1 MKEKNNCVPAFRVNP
16 HLESME
22 RKDLAISPIRQALLL
37 AFWYNLFADKTI
49 SEEARLWISRL
60 KLVVRSVEKRFTLS
74 SDNQAGVRR
83 ISALRAAAPLNSR
96 MSIRLYRALR
106 PLRRALAGR
115 SISSFSFE
123 NFFNRESARAFSS
136 LRSCLSFLRLFF
148 DSSETTMLITTV
160 FSGMVPPIKIKGMER
175 TQAIMDRMRS
185 GRLFSCSMPSFK
197 FLWLRVVFDFYP
209 IHDEKLSSFF
219 EGELINKCVPY
230 TRQSS
235 VIWCG

>member
-1 MKEKNNCVPAFRVNP
+1 MMKKEYNCLPASCYN
-16 HLESME
+16 
-22 RKDLAISPIRQALLL
+22 LL
-37 AFWYNLFADKTI
+37 ARTKLQQ
-49 SEEARLWISRL
+49 RRQVRWISGL
-60 KLVVRSVEKRFTLS
+60 KSNVLNVKRESKLS
-74 SDNQAGVRR
+74 SDNQARVRL
-83 ISALRAAAPLNSR
+83 ISALPAAALLSSR
-96 MSIRLYRALR
+96 MWIKLYRALR
-106 PLRRALAGR
+106 PLRRALAER
-115 SISSFSFE
+115 LTSSFSFE
-123 NFFNRESARAFSS
+123 NFFSRESARAFSS